1 LIFER
6 LILKAVLFPQ
16 EVVIPAKAGV
26 FINKAEKMKQTLLIF
41 LTAIL
46 LAGCSTEKTNEVEL
60 VIDKQSDLGEGAIWN
75 YKTSE
80 LLWVDI
86 TGKILNFYNPE
97 LEYNKEMFTGQKIGT
112 VVPAE
117 SGLTMVALQNGIY
130 QFDPETGTKK
140 LIVNPEEGIEGNRF
154 NDGKC
159 DPAGRFWAGTMN
171 MNGKKEAGTLYRLD
185 PDSTIHVMIENVSI
199 SNGIVWSPD
208 ATKMYY
214 IDTPSQKVM
223 AYDYDNA
230 TGNISNPQTAVEV
243 PSEMGAPDGM
253 TIDAEGNIWVAL
265 WGGSAVGCWNPE
277 TGELQRTIDV
287 PAKNVTSCA
296 FGDEDLGTLYITTAR
311 QGTSDEELEKYPHAG
326 GVFKT
331 RLGVKGMEAFFFK
344 GEF

>member
-1 LIFER
+1 MKNGI
-6 LILKAVLFPQ
+6 LILFA
-16 EVVIPAKAGV
+16 
-26 FINKAEKMKQTLLIF
+26 
-41 LTAIL
+41 AII
-46 LAGCSTEKTNEVEL
+46 LASCSTQKKNEVEL
-60 VIDKQSDLGEGAIWN
+60 VLDKQSDLGEGVIWN
-75 YKTSE
+75 YKTGE
-80 LLWVDI
+80 LLWVNI
-86 TGKILNFYNPE
+86 KGKILNFYNPK
-97 LEYNKEMFTGQKIGT
+97 LKNNKEMFTGQMIGT

-117 SGLTMVALQNGIY
+117 SGQLMVALQNGIY

-140 LIVNPEEGIEGNRF
+140 LIANPEEGIEGNRF

-171 MNGKKEAGTLYRLD
+171 MNGEKRAGTLYRLD
-185 PDSTIHVMIENVSI
+185 TDSTIHAMIKNVSI
-199 SNGIVWSPD
+199 SNGIVWSID

-214 IDTPSQKVM
+214 IDTPTRKVI

-230 TGNISNPQTAVEV
+230 TGDISNPRTAVEV

-265 WGGSAVGCWNPE
+265 WGGSAVGCWNPK
-277 TGELQRTIDV
+277 TGEMLRTIEV

-296 FGDEDLGTLYITTAR
+296 FGDDDLGTLYITTAR
-311 QGTSDEELEKYPHAG
+311 QGTSDEELEKYPNAG

-331 RLGVKGMEAFFFK
+331 RPGVKGVEAFFFK